1 MKKIDGLLKKV
12 ELFEKLAIYS
22 DRKSFLRTLAQQNT
36 ITPDIKQKLES
47 LLKDI
52 SAIKP
57 SSTELQNQLMS
68 AIRGDLDPVALRTAV
83 ITARDTI
90 PTATNK
96 PQWDKAQQLLGMLQ
110 NPAPDQSEE
119 QVMNMPADHVSGH
132 KPAQFNQGV
141 KDVQIF
147 LNKALAK
154 DVGGQASILSIDTD
168 GKWGP
173 ETAKALKNWGDKNN
187 LSGIPLTAVFTAAQ
201 AQATT
206 NVPHPN
212 LDTARRTS

>member
-1 MKKIDGLLKKV
+1 MKKIDALLKKV
-12 ELFEKLAIYS
+12 EVFEKLAVYG
-22 DRKSFLRTLAQQNT
+22 DRRNFLRTLAQQNT
-36 ITPDIKQKLES
+36 VTPDIKQRLES

-52 SAIKP
+52 SSIKP

-110 NPAPDQSEE
+110 NPAPAQSEE
-119 QVMNMPADHVSGH
+119 QTINMPANHISGH

-147 LNKALAK
+147 LNKELTK
-154 DVGGQASILSIDTD
+154 DNGGQASILSVDTD
-168 GKWGP
+168 GKLGP
-173 ETAKALKNWGDKNN
+173 ETSRALKNWGDKNN

-201 AQATT
+201 ARAT
-206 NVPHPN
+206 V
-212 LDTARRTS
+212 